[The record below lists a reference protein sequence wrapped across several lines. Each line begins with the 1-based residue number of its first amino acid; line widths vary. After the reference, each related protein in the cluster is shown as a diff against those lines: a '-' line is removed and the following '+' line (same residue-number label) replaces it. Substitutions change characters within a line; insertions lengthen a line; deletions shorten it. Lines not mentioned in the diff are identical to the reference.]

1 MKVYAKQVPP
11 EFQES
16 PLFIPECFP
25 ENIAVCGNRDFIS
38 HKPEVFERVQNVLE
52 QGELAE
58 VMEHPKEWANWYKNA
73 TEAINEYLPATNG
86 KKYSP
91 KKIHALRCLVIDY
104 SCCVCSKENEILCK
118 VLSIVTGK
126 KWDNRMI
133 SGCCQS
139 DWNYIFYPVDEWTRE
154 QIEIFET
161 EYFNTGT
168 EWIIHDEAETPET
181 SENINGYSVYCIGWD
196 SKQIRN
202 EIAEVTG
209 AKPEEI
215 KLFEFGGYTKTPF
228 YKEV

>member
-1 MKVYAKQVPP
+1 MKVYAKQVHPG
-11 EFQES
+11 FQES
-16 PLFIPECFP
+16 PLFSPGCFP

-38 HKPEVFERVQNVLE
+38 RKPEVFERVQTVLE
-52 QGELAE
+52 QRELAE
-58 VMEHPKEWANWYKNA
+58 VMEHPKEWENWYKNA

-118 VLSIVTGK
+118 VLSIVDGRLWNWKTIHG
-126 KWDNRMI
+126 
-133 SGCCQS
+133 SSQS
-139 DWNYIFYPVDEWTRE
+139 DWNEVFFPVDEWGKKAL
-154 QIEIFET
+154 QSFEKL
-161 EYFNTGT
+161 YFDEGT
-168 EWIIHDEAETPET
+168 EWTIHDEAEAPKTPED
-181 SENINGYSVYCIGWD
+181 INGYSVYCVGRD
-196 SKQIRN
+196 AEEIRN

-215 KLFEFGGYTKTPF
+215 KLFEFGGYTKTPY

>member
-16 PLFIPECFP
+16 PLFFPEYFP

-58 VMEHPKEWANWYKNA
+58 VMEHPKEWADWYKNA

-118 VLSIVTGK
+118 VLSIVDGRL
-126 KWDNRMI
+126 WDWKTIRG
-133 SGCCQS
+133 STQS
-139 DWNYIFYPVDEWTRE
+139 DWNEVFFPVDDWDDKVLKEF
-154 QIEIFET
+154 EIL
-161 EYFNTGT
+161 YFNEGT
-168 EWIIHDEAETPET
+168 EWIIHDEVEPPETPE
-181 SENINGYSVYCIGWD
+181 NISGYSFYCIGWD
-196 SKQIRN
+196 NEEIKN

-215 KLFEFGGYTKTPF
+215 KLFEFGGYTKTPY